1 MMKLATGL
9 KTAALATALAIGTTG
24 AAMATDLSKAGT
36 IEYVTFQAKDGVTV
50 EQMAEVAA
58 GGKIN
63 ANMHETY
70 DGFVDRHVALQA
82 DGVWIEVVYW
92 ESEEAGRAALD
103 KFVKDPVNKPFLD
116 LVNADT
122 VTITYSD
129 IH

>member
-9 KTAALATALAIGTTG
+9 KTAALAAALAAGTIT
-24 AAMATDLSKAGT
+24 AAMASDLTKAGT
-36 IEYVTFQAKDGVTV
+36 IEYVTFKAKEGVTV
-50 EQMAEVAA
+50 EAMSEAAA
-58 GGKIN
+58 GGTVN
-63 ANMHETY
+63 ANMHANYE
-70 DGFVDRHVALQA
+70 GFVDRHVALQA

-103 KFVKDPVNKPFLD
+103 KFVADPVNKPFLD
-116 LVNADT
+116 LVKADA